1 MTIETY
7 VTEEGESFKADS
19 LALAGLLSRYG
30 FKGSA
35 LGSLIRGEEP
45 IPLDKAA
52 LESGAGAKFKG
63 PKLPRTKRPNVDKL
77 WEMLIPAVKN
87 SVKGEG
93 RNVGDLFLQS
103 GVDPEEFLSW
113 LQDASRDTA
122 QSLDYALDEKAAD
135 LWDKFSLA
143 LETGIYTT
151 SSYEKWNLRD
161 RKRILVEIYADSFY
175 EEVSNAW
182 RALRRNPKEMSRLL
196 ALQGR

>member
-1 MTIETY
+1 MTIEAY

-45 IPLDKAA
+45 IPLDKAT
-52 LESGAGAKFKG
+52 LESRAGAKFRG

-77 WEMLIPAVKN
+77 WDLLILAVQD
-87 SVKGEG
+87 SVKGAG
-93 RNVGDLFLQS
+93 KDAGDLFLQS

-113 LQDASRDTA
+113 LQSASVDMA
-122 QSLDYALDEKAAD
+122 QSFEYALSAKAAG

-143 LETGIYTT
+143 LETGIYAT
-151 SSYEKWNLRD
+151 SSYEGWNLRK
-161 RKRILVEIYADSFY
+161 RKKILSEIYADSFY
-175 EEVSNAW
+175 DEVSKAW
-182 RALRRNPKEMSRLL
+182 RALSRNPKEMSRLL
-196 ALQGR
+196 ALKGF